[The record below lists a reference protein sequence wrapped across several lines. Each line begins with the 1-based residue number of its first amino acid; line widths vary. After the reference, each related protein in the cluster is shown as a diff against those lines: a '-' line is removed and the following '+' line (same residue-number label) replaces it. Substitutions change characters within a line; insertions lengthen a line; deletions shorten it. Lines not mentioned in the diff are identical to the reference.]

1 MMMKR
6 KKNKGQ
12 DYISMRESGRISR
25 ENRRI
30 TNEME
35 KMRNR
40 KHVNPREYMTQ
51 MHDENNVVE
60 FDNVHT
66 YFFTDIGTVRL
77 STGISFEIPQGKT
90 VGVVGESA
98 AVNRSPACR

>member
-1 MMMKR
+1 MML
-6 KKNKGQ
+6 KKKSKGQ
-12 DYISMRESGRISR
+12 DYISIQESRHISR

-35 KMRNR
+35 RMRNR
-40 KHVNPREYMTQ
+40 KHVDESEYMTQ

-66 YFFTDIGTVRL
+66 YFFTDIGTVKAVN
-77 STGISFEIPQGKT
+77 GISFDVPQGK
-90 VGVVGESA
+90 
-98 AVNRSPACR
+98 P